1 MTFFEKIHASSVDIP
16 LVMGILNVTPDSFS
30 DGGVHNSE
38 DQIKSVLERMQSAGV
53 DIVDIGGESTR
64 PGAATVSLDEE
75 LERVLPVIEW
85 VKQMTDMSISI
96 DTYKTEVMKESIKLG
111 VDLINDINALQS
123 KGAEEVVA
131 VSGVMACLMHKKGEP
146 RNMQDN
152 PVYEN
157 VFQEVSDFLTLRAKE
172 CISNGIKHE
181 NILIDPG
188 FGFGKS
194 LEHNVKLFE
203 QLEQFS
209 SLGHP
214 ILVGVSRKRMIGDIL
229 GGLPVEKRMIG
240 SVSAAIVA
248 AMKGARVIRVHDFE
262 ETIQAFKVMRTLL

>member
-1 MTFFEKIHASSVDIP
+1 M
-16 LVMGILNVTPDSFS
+16 
-30 DGGVHNSE
+30 HNSE
-38 DQIKSVLERMQSAGV
+38 DQIRIVLERMQSAGV

-96 DTYKTEVMKESIKLG
+96 DTYKTEVMKEAIELG

-123 KGAEEVVA
+123 KGAEELVA
-131 VSGVMACLMHKKGEP
+131 ASGVMACLMHKKGEP
-146 RNMQDN
+146 GNMQDN
-152 PVYEN
+152 PAYEN

-172 CISNGIKHE
+172 CISNGIQHE

-203 QLEQFS
+203 QLEQVFQFRS
-209 SLGHP
+209 PNIGGR
-214 ILVGVSRKRMIGDIL
+214 IAKENDWRYIGWFACRRANDRKRFGRNCCCY
-229 GGLPVEKRMIG
+229 ER
-240 SVSAAIVA
+240 
-248 AMKGARVIRVHDFE
+248 R
-262 ETIQAFKVMRTLL
+262 